1 MKKIVAIVM
10 ILLLLVAGGLGGSA
24 VLGYGPL
31 APLFKATIKKTEEP
45 PPEAPT
51 AKHKLLELGSFIIPI
66 IEKHEIRRQ
75 VEIALQ
81 IDVAEQKAELATL
94 SMPRLISA
102 VRIKLFDLI
111 PLYPDPKSKGGR
123 QVIRDQLDR
132 ELTQMLGEG
141 AVLEVAIKGMYVR

>member
-31 APLFKATIKKTEEP
+31 APLFKATMKKPEEP

-51 AKHKLLELGSFIIPI
+51 AKHKVLELGAYIIPI
-66 IEKHEIRRQ
+66 VEKHEIRRQ
-75 VEIALQ
+75 VEISLQ
-81 IDVAEQKAELATL
+81 VDVSEEKADLANL

-102 VRIKLFDLI
+102 VRIKLFDLV

-123 QVIRDQLDR
+123 QAIRDQLDR

-141 AVLEVAIKGMYVR
+141 AVLDVTIKGMYVR